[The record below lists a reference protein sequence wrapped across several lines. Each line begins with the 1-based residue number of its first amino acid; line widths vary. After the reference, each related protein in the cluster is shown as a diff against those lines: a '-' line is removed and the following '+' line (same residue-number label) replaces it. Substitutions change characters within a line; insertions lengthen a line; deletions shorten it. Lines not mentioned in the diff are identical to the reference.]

1 MGGDDD
7 FFTKMKRCL
16 HKGRPHQL
24 SARVVQDLVIRFE
37 GHFLVSP
44 AGGFVEREPLLHV
57 RQQVVFRLPV
67 KNLERFR
74 RVAVEMDGPKRER
87 FFHLHAVGHVLRV
100 VVDDSGLRPIK
111 ESVSLVWANSQR

>member
-111 ESVSLVWANSQR
+111 